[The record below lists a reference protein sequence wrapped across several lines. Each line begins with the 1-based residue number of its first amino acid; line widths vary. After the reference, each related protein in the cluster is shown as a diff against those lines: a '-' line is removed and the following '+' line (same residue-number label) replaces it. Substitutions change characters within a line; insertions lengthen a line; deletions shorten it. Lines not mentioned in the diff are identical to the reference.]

1 MHDGYHANNGHH
13 ADDARDDF
21 PHNEKYIR
29 KPPRRVASKESPDDD
44 DGARPMPSTSLC

>member
-1 MHDGYHANNGHH
+1 MHDGNGNNALC

-21 PHNEKYIR
+21 PHNGKHIR
-29 KPPRRVASKESPDDD
+29 KPPHRVASKESPDDD